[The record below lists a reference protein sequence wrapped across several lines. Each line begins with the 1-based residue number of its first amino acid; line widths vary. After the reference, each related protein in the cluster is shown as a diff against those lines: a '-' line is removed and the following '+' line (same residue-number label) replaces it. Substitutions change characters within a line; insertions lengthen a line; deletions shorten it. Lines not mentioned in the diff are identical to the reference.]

1 MVHTCLT
8 IDKPFWAAFIC
19 GYCRD
24 NYHNTVK
31 DYNDCFE
38 IGGNQMPAHK
48 PCKRR
53 LELHRSAQSHIIALA
68 GRPPP
73 STPCHTHD

>member
-1 MVHTCLT
+1 MRSALMHMLISTHSQVCSMVHTCLT

-31 DYNDCFE
+31 DYNDCF
-38 IGGNQMPAHK
+38 
-48 PCKRR
+48 
-53 LELHRSAQSHIIALA
+53 
-68 GRPPP
+68 
-73 STPCHTHD
+73 